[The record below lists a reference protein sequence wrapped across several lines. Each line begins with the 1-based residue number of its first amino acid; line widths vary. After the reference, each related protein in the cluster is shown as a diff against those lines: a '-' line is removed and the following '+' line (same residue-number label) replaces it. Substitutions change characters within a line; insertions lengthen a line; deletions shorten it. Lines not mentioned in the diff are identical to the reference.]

1 MKVCFYIF
9 LTILFLSFISLTK
22 EENCGTD
29 EMSISA
35 LGKCHPISDFLGNK
49 DLTLTDN
56 NLLYLAS
63 DSEGKVEKDGYELK
77 IYKLSDAKLQS
88 HNMMKVF

>member
-1 MKVCFYIF
+1 MKTCFYIF

-49 DLTLTDN
+49 DYYT
-56 NLLYLAS
+56 
-63 DSEGKVEKDGYELK
+63 
-77 IYKLSDAKLQS
+77 
-88 HNMMKVF
+88 